1 MQYAV
6 HNTTMSKLK
15 KAILTNFTVNNH
27 EAKRL
32 NLLCHEFH
40 FGQRFPAHKAAAVAA
55 YRDRCQT
62 KKETHMQGH
71 VQRT

>member
-1 MQYAV
+1 MQHPTAAEAIAQAQPI
-6 HNTTMSKLK
+6 TMEKMSKYK
-15 KAILTNFTVNNH
+15 NVIKTIKV
-27 EAKRL
+27 
-32 NLLCHEFH
+32 
-40 FGQRFPAHKAAAVAA
+40 GQGFPAHKVAAVAA